1 MDVVRR
7 AYDRKNFLEGLR
19 YRAIIPRVQR
29 EYRDMQYE
37 AARMRA
43 AGIDP
48 PADFI
53 QRARRLQDHDR
64 ELRDLARRPLPYA
77 EFKEKPPPTIP
88 TKRIKPKQTRP
99 IYVTN
104 YVSSTMN
111 KSGEPSNYEPNLKVK
126 VKKR

>member
-7 AYDRKNFLEGLR
+7 AYDRRNFLEGLG
-19 YRAIIPRVQR
+19 YRADMPRIQR
-29 EYRDMQYE
+29 EHRDMQYE
-37 AARMRA
+37 AARMAA
-43 AGIDP
+43 AGIP
-48 PADFI
+48 VPAEFT
-53 QRARRLQDHDR
+53 QRMQRLRARHG
-64 ELRDLARRPLPYA
+64 ELFDLTRRPLPYA
-77 EFKEKPPPTIP
+77 EFKEKPPPTIL

>member
-19 YRAIIPRVQR
+19 HRAIIPRVER

-53 QRARRLQDHDR
+53 QRARDLKDHDR
-64 ELRDLARRPLPYA
+64 HLRDLARRPLPYA

-111 KSGEPSNYEPNLKVK
+111 KNGEPSNYEPNLRVK

>member
-7 AYDRKNFLEGLR
+7 AYDRKNVLEGLS
-19 YRAIIPRVQR
+19 YRTAMPRVQR
-29 EYRDMQYE
+29 EYRDMQHE
-37 AARMRA
+37 VARMMA

-53 QRARRLQDHDR
+53 QRARSLKDHDR
-64 ELRDLARRPLPYA
+64 DLRDLARRPLPYA

-111 KSGEPSNYEPNLKVK
+111 KNGEPSNYEPNLRVK

>member
-7 AYDRKNFLEGLR
+7 AYDRRNFLEGLS
-19 YRAIIPRVQR
+19 YRAAMPRVQR

-37 AARMRA
+37 AARMLA
-43 AGIDP
+43 AGINP
-48 PADFI
+48 PADFVE
-53 QRARRLQDHDR
+53 RARRLHGRDR
-64 ELRDLARRPLPYA
+64 ELRDLTRRPLPYA

-111 KSGEPSNYEPNLKVK
+111 KNGEPSNYEPNLRVK

>member
-19 YRAIIPRVQR
+19 YRSDMPRIQR
-29 EYRDMQYE
+29 EFRDMQYE
-37 AARMRA
+37 AARMAA
-43 AGIDP
+43 AGVDA
-48 PADFI
+48 PAGFT
-53 QRARRLQDHDR
+53 QRMQSLQNR
-64 ELRDLARRPLPYA
+64 YGELFDLTRRPLPYA